1 MNERVREKL
10 ERLPRA
16 PGVYVMRAAGGA
28 ALYVGKATD
37 LRSRVRSYFT
47 PGTTDAR
54 FFVSL
59 LDALLDDLETI
70 VTADAR
76 EALLLENSLIK
87 ELRPRYNIRL
97 RDDKDYLSIRLDA
110 RVPWPRL
117 ELVRRPQPDGARYF
131 GPFANAH
138 AAREAVRV
146 VQRLFRLR
154 PCRDSVFRGRAR
166 PCLLYQIGRCD
177 GPCVLPV
184 DPAAYATAVRRTAAL
199 LEGRR
204 DAVLGELRDEMRA
217 AAGTLDF
224 ERAARLRDQ
233 LAAVEHA
240 AWGEPQR
247 VVEVS
252 DVDRDVVGLHRDGPV
267 AVAVV
272 LEVRAGRLVAVR
284 GYPFADLEVPD
295 PELLAG
301 FLGQRYAGAAAAPHE
316 ILLPFPAPESDVLES
331 YLSAHTGR
339 RTRILVPRR
348 GRGRRLLEL
357 ARQNAEQRFLLESR
371 DRESATAQAE
381 ALARAL
387 RLRRP
392 PRTIECVDI
401 SHWGGEAGTT
411 VAAVAALRDGEPDR
425 ARYRRF
431 RLRGDH
437 RGDDYAALREV
448 LLRRFERARSGD
460 PKWAAPDLLVVD
472 GGRGQLAV
480 ARAVFNDLGVAGTAL
495 AAIAKPHDAPL
506 PSLTPA
512 VPAAPTAGPEHLA
525 DNPDAA
531 EAETAAPEPSAP
543 GPAPTL
549 TPPDAPAAPD
559 ATSATPAAAPA
570 DPRVPVDTIYVAG
583 RKNPLRLRPGSP
595 ALHLLARL
603 RDETHRC
610 AVTFQAAAGGRRRL
624 TDRLAEVPGVGPV
637 TRRRLLRAFGSV
649 ARVAQATAEQLAAVP
664 GVTTAQAHAVARHL
678 AAAEPGTGAPTQ

>member
-16 PGVYVMRAAGGA
+16 PGVYVMRAAGGST
-28 ALYVGKATD
+28 LYVGKASD

-47 PGTTDAR
+47 PGTADAR
-54 FFVSL
+54 FFVSRL
-59 LDALLDDLETI
+59 AADLDDLETI
-70 VTADAR
+70 VTADER

-87 ELRPRYNIRL
+87 QLRPRYNVRL
-97 RDDKDYLSIRLDA
+97 RDDKDYLSIRLDE
-110 RVPWPRL
+110 RPPWPRL

-131 GPFANAH
+131 GPFANAR

-154 PCRDSVFRGRAR
+154 PCRDSVFRGRSR
-166 PCLLYQIGRCD
+166 PCLLHQLGRCD

-184 DPAAYATAVRRTAAL
+184 DPAAYRTAVRRAAAL

-204 DAVLGELRDEMRA
+204 DSVLAELRDEMKSA
-217 AAGTLDF
+217 AAALDF

-233 LAAVEHA
+233 LAAVDRA

-267 AVAVV
+267 ALAVV

-284 GYPFADLEVPD
+284 DYPLADLDLPD

-301 FLGQRYAGAAAAPHE
+301 LLAQRYAAAATPPDE
-316 ILLPFPAPESDVLES
+316 ILLPFPAPASDVLEAF
-331 YLSAHTGR
+331 LSARRGR
-339 RTRILVPRR
+339 RVRVLVPRR
-348 GRGRRLLEL
+348 GRGRRLLAL
-357 ARQNAEQRFLLESR
+357 ARDNAEQRFLLDAR
-371 DRESATAQAE
+371 DRQSAAAQVE
-381 ALARAL
+381 ALGRAL
-387 RLRRP
+387 HLRRP
-392 PRTIECVDI
+392 PRTIECVDV

-411 VAAVAALRDGEPDR
+411 VAAIAAMLDGRLDKS
-425 ARYRRF
+425 RYRRF

-437 RGDDYAALREV
+437 RGDDYAAMREV

-460 PKWAAPDLLVVD
+460 PRWTAPDLLVVD

-480 ARAVFNDLGVAGTAL
+480 ARAVLADLGIPDVAL
-495 AAIAKPHDAPL
+495 AAIAKPHDP
-506 PSLTPA
+506 
-512 VPAAPTAGPEHLA
+512 
-525 DNPDAA
+525 PDDR
-531 EAETAAPEPSAP
+531 
-543 GPAPTL
+543 PAPSET
-549 TPPDAPAAPD
+549 TAPSSPE
-559 ATSATPAAAPA
+559 AAAVLDA
-570 DPRVPVDTIYVAG
+570 VYLAG

-595 ALHLLARL
+595 ALRLLARL
-603 RDETHRC
+603 RDETHRL
-610 AVTFQAAAGGRRRL
+610 AVSFQGSARRKHRL
-624 TDRLAEVPGVGPV
+624 TDRLADIPGIGPA

-649 ARVAQATAEQLAAVP
+649 ARLARASADEIAAVEGVTAAQAR
-664 GVTTAQAHAVARHL
+664 AVAREL
-678 AAAEPGTGAPTQ
+678 ARGPGPDEPPP